1 MIYFLIAL
9 LSNTIEVIGNAR
21 KLRAD
26 MNRKHRW
33 MAE

>member
-1 MIYFLIAL
+1 MMYHLIAL
-9 LSNTIEVIGNAR
+9 VSSAITIFRDAR
-21 KLRAD
+21 SMQRS